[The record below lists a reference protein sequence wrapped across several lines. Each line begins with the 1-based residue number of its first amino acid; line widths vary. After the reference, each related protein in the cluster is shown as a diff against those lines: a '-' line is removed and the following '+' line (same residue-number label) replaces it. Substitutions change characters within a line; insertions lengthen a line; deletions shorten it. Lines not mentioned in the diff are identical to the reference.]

1 MLKDVIK
8 ELCSQLKIERIELT
22 ANVNSDV
29 LVIYVAK
36 DKVEAYPNPL
46 FRKIDETKKREGIVK
61 SAFGRV
67 KDERIKAIMEANP
80 GLTFK
85 DWFEKE
91 YPDKNYMTALSYI
104 HNHPEMSIRNCIDNS
119 GKRND

>member
-22 ANVNSDV
+22 ANVSSDV

-36 DKVEAYPNPL
+36 NNVEAYVNPL
-46 FRKIDETKKREGIVK
+46 FQKTDKPKKRESVVK
-61 SAFGRV
+61 SALGRV
-67 KDERIKAIMEANP
+67 KDERIKAVMEANP

-85 DWFEKE
+85 DWCQRE
-91 YPDKNYMTALSYI
+91 YPQKNYNRICAMLHA
-104 HNHPEMSIRNCIDNS
+104 HPEMAMRNAIERTKD
-119 GKRND
+119 D

>member
-22 ANVNSDV
+22 ANVSNDV

-36 DKVEAYPNPL
+36 DNVEAYANHL
-46 FRKIDETKKREGIVK
+46 FKKTNKPKSHEGILK
-61 SAFGRV
+61 MSRART
-67 KDERIKAIMEANP
+67 KDARIKAVLDAHP
-80 GLTFK
+80 DLTFK
-85 DWFEKE
+85 EWFEKE
-91 YPDKNYMTALSYI
+91 YPDKDYMTALGYI
-104 HNHPEMSIRNCIDNS
+104 HNHPEMSIRNCIDSS

>member
-36 DKVEAYPNPL
+36 DKVAVEPKPV
-46 FRKIDETKKREGIVK
+46 FRKIDETKKREGVLK
-61 SAFGRV
+61 SALSRA
-67 KDERIKAIMEANP
+67 KDERIRAVMEANP

-85 DWFEKE
+85 DWCQRE
-91 YPDKNYMTALSYI
+91 YPQKNYNRICSMLHS
-104 HNHPEMSIRNCIDNS
+104 HPELAMRNAIEKVKD
-119 GKRND
+119 D

>member
-36 DKVEAYPNPL
+36 DKVEAYSNPL
-46 FRKIDETKKREGIVK
+46 FHKADKTMNHESVVK
-61 SAFGRV
+61 SALGRV
-67 KDERIKAIMEANP
+67 KDERIKAVMETNP
-80 GLTFK
+80 GMTFK
-85 DWFEKE
+85 DWCQRE
-91 YPDKNYMTALSYI
+91 YPQKNYNRICAMLHA
-104 HNHPEMSIRNCIDNS
+104 HPEMTMRNAIERTKD
-119 GKRND
+119 D

>member
-8 ELCSQLKIERIELT
+8 ELCSNLKIERIELT

-36 DKVEAYPNPL
+36 DKVEAYSKPL
-46 FRKIDETKKREGIVK
+46 FRKIDETKKREGILK
-61 SAFGRV
+61 SASSRV
-67 KDERIKAIMEANP
+67 KDERIKAVMEANP

-85 DWFEKE
+85 DWCQRE
-91 YPDKNYMTALSYI
+91 YPQKNYNRICSMLHS
-104 HNHPEMSIRNCIDNS
+104 HPELAMRNAIEKVKD
-119 GKRND
+119 D